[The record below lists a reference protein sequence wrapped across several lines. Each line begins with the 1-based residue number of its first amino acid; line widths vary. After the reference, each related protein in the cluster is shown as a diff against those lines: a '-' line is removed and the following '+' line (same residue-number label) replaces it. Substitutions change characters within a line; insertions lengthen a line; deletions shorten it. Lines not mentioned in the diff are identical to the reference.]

1 MVGIL
6 TKTSKEAMMKD
17 EIKVLNIMEQH
28 AREHID
34 EIAKRCGFSRQKVWR
49 IIKNLE
55 KKKIIWGYGAITSAE
70 EKNLKHFILLVKRT
84 TVPFDDT
91 MKKEMGDTKLD
102 DYFPIPSFVRTES
115 IYVTHGNYDWALTFY
130 APDIIAAKTLLN
142 AFSVKFAQYI
152 KEYLLLETLFPVRKN
167 GFNNPEIRNLVEYL

>member
-1 MVGIL
+1 MSKSSKDTIL
-6 TKTSKEAMMKD
+6 HDERKVMAVLAQNGKE
-17 EIKVLNIMEQH
+17 
-28 AREHID
+28 RID
-34 EIAKRCGFSRQKVWR
+34 EIAKQCRFSRQKVSR
-49 IIKNLE
+49 IIKDLE
-55 KKKIIWGYGAITSAE
+55 KRKIIWGYTAITGAE

-91 MKKEMGDTKLD
+91 MRKEIGVTKLD
-102 DYFPIPSFVRTES
+102 DYFSLPSFVRTES